1 MSEPKTNA
9 ASGEKYTAE
18 WELIDSATGATIQQF
33 RQRVPGGWLVLCAMG
48 AGTAM
53 VHLPDP
59 DGSWD
64 PPLKQSRK
72 KGFV

>member
-1 MSEPKTNA
+1 MSDKPA
-9 ASGEKYTAE
+9 EKYTGE
-18 WELIDSATGATIQQF
+18 WELIDSGTGSTIQQF
-33 RQRVPGGWLVLCAMG
+33 RQRVPGGWLVLCGMNS
-48 AGTAM
+48 GTTM
-53 VHLPDP
+53 TFLPDA